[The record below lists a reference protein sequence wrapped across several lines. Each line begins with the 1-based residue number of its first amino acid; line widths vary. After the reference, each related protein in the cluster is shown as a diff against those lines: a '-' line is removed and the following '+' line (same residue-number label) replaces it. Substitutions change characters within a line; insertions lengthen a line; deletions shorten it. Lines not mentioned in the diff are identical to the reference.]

1 MKNEAADAP
10 ITFEEIVIVMIKD
23 RTKLVSNAARNVQ
36 KIKKTKFSVD
46 TRYEIN
52 GRTIN

>member
-1 MKNEAADAP
+1 MKNEAADVP
-10 ITFEEIVIVMIKD
+10 ITFEEIVIVMIKG

-46 TRYEIN
+46 TRYKIN
-52 GRTIN
+52 GRSIN

>member
-10 ITFEEIVIVMIKD
+10 ITFEEIVIVMIKG